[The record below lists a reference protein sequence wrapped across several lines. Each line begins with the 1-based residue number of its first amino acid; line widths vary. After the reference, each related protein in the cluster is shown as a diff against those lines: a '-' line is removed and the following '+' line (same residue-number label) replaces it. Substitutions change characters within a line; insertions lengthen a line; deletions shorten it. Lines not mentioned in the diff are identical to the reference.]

1 MPGRRNSSPATIL
14 GKADDV
20 LPRDEDIKMSLNTSP
35 IRIGYCLSL
44 TGPLAGNS
52 RSAKLAHDI
61 WQEDVNAGGG
71 LLGRPVELI
80 CHDDHADASRVPEIY
95 QRLIDL
101 EGVDVVVGGYGTNS
115 LVAAMPLIIQRQRFF
130 VGLMG
135 LGINTTFRYPN
146 YFAMIPTGPAPN
158 TSLTEGFF
166 GLASQQSPK
175 PETIALL
182 SADAEFSRN
191 PILGAKDNAKK
202 YGFRIVHESVY
213 PLSTS
218 NFTPLIDKVAESEC
232 DILFLCSYLSDS
244 IKLVQA
250 IRSHAFHPKMV
261 GGAMIGP
268 QNTSVKATLGPPLNG
283 FVNYEYWVPS
293 PELMFPGVR
302 KLLEA
307 YQSRAAS
314 SDVDPLGH
322 YMAPLAYAQMQ
333 VVADAIKAT
342 GSLEDAKLAEYARK
356 ATFHTVMG
364 TIEFGNNGEWS
375 RPRVVQVQF
384 QGIVAAGIEQF
395 RDGSRQTIVWPPEL
409 ASGQLQFPYAAE
421 R

>member
-1 MPGRRNSSPATIL
+1 
-14 GKADDV
+14 
-20 LPRDEDIKMSLNTSP
+20 MSLNTSP

-71 LLGRPVELI
+71 LLGRSVELI
-80 CHDDHADASRVPEIY
+80 CHDDHGDASLVPEIY
-95 QRLIDL
+95 QRLIDV
-101 EGVDVVVGGYGTNS
+101 EGVDIVVGGYGTNS

-130 VGLMG
+130 IGLMG
-135 LGINTTFRYPN
+135 LGVNNAFRYPN
-146 YFAMIPTGPAPN
+146 YFAMIPTGQAPN

-166 GLASQQSPK
+166 DLARQQSPN

-191 PILGAKDNAKK
+191 PIIGAKDNAKK

-218 NFTPLIDKVAESEC
+218 NFTPLIDEVAESKC

-250 IRSHAFHPKMV
+250 IRSHAFHPKMT

-268 QNTSVKATLGPPLNG
+268 QNTSVRGTLGALLNG

-293 PELMFPGVR
+293 PKLMFPGVR
-302 KLLEA
+302 ELLEA
-307 YQSRAAS
+307 YQSRATAA
-314 SDVDPLGH
+314 DIDPLGH
-322 YMAPLAYAQMQ
+322 YMAPPAYAQMQ

-342 GSLEDAKLAEYARK
+342 SSLDDAKLAAYARK

-364 TIEFGNNGEWS
+364 AIEFGNNGEWS

-384 QGIVAAGIEQF
+384 QGIVGAGIEQF
-395 RDGSRQTIVWPPEL
+395 NSETAQGKSSSGRQNSHRDSFSSPMRRAL
-409 ASGQLQFPYAAE
+409 M
-421 R
+421 

>member
-1 MPGRRNSSPATIL
+1 M
-14 GKADDV
+14 
-20 LPRDEDIKMSLNTSP
+20 
-35 IRIGYCLSL
+35 
-44 TGPLAGNS
+44 
-52 RSAKLAHDI
+52 
-61 WQEDVNAGGG
+61 
-71 LLGRPVELI
+71 
-80 CHDDHADASRVPEIY
+80 
-95 QRLIDL
+95 
-101 EGVDVVVGGYGTNS
+101 
-115 LVAAMPLIIQRQRFF
+115 
-130 VGLMG
+130 
-135 LGINTTFRYPN
+135 
-146 YFAMIPTGPAPN
+146 
-158 TSLTEGFF
+158 
-166 GLASQQSPK
+166 

-191 PILGAKDNAKK
+191 PIIGANDNAKK

-218 NFTPLIDKVAESEC
+218 NFVSLIDKVAESES

-268 QNTSVKATLGPPLNG
+268 QNTSVKARLGPLLNG

-293 PELMFPGVR
+293 PKLMFASVR
-302 KLLEA
+302 KLLET
-307 YQSRAAS
+307 YQSRAAA

-322 YMAPLAYAQMQ
+322 YMAPLAYSQMQ

-364 TIEFGNNGEWS
+364 SIEFGNNGEWS
-375 RPRVVQVQF
+375 RPRVLQVQF
-384 QGIVAAGIEQF
+384 QGIVGSDIAQF
-395 RDGSRQTIVWPPEL
+395 RNGSTQIVVSPPEM
-409 ASGQLQFPYAAE
+409 ASGHLCFPYAQSYG
-421 R
+421 